1 MSPVGDSV
9 TPWSL
14 ALRRTFSFSFSAP
27 PHSSQMGRG
36 VTHARTAGC
45 RGRGAV
51 RAVGGPVM
59 RSGRPG
65 RRVSELAFSASG
77 AAYPNRSGQYAR
89 CNLMLRAA
97 NSCEP
102 VPQSARGRRGTS
114 MRGAG
119 PRRQRHK
126 SASSGLAQAWESN
139 PRQTV
144 YETVA
149 LPTELTCW
157 RPRPRHRAVHAR
169 AIRSASAPGGT
180 RESAPLTRFPSQ
192 TSVRRCPFGQRRILA
207 ESHRRKRRDP
217 GQQSQPGSLVRVPGG
232 LC

>member
-1 MSPVGDSV
+1 M
-9 TPWSL
+9 
-14 ALRRTFSFSFSAP
+14 
-27 PHSSQMGRG
+27 
-36 VTHARTAGC
+36 THARTAGC

-114 MRGAG
+114 MQGAG

-157 RPRPRHRAVHAR
+157 WRETASSCGTRMRNFQRERARRNSRVRTADTIPVSDLGTALLFQATPNPCGISSPKTTRPRQ
-169 AIRSASAPGGT
+169 
-180 RESAPLTRFPSQ
+180 E
-192 TSVRRCPFGQRRILA
+192 
-207 ESHRRKRRDP
+207 
-217 GQQSQPGSLVRVPGG
+217 SQPGSLARVPGG
-232 LC
+232 LR